1 MSDKKELVEAAEN
14 LDPHLEEMLRGT
26 QAIGIFRDELE
37 KRGFRVPEDYRSKV
51 IDQKGIS
58 AANSAVFSLLGGVPA
73 YLLWASENPNKFY
86 ELFMKSGAAS
96 TPLVNVAAQKIE
108 IISPLSASPLD
119 DIEIDALGR
128 VISDDDI
135 SDVL

>member
-1 MSDKKELVEAAEN
+1 MSDKKDLVEATEKI
-14 LDPHLEEMLRGT
+14 DPHLEEMLRGT

-37 KRGFRVPEDYRSKV
+37 KRGFRVPEDYKFRV

-73 YLLWASENPNKFY
+73 YLLWAAENPNKFY

-96 TPLVNVAAQKIE
+96 APLVNVAAQKIE
-108 IISPLSASPLD
+108 IVSPLSASPLD

-135 SDVL
+135 SDIL